1 MTNSLLNAA
10 VFAAALGSGLLAG
23 LFFVFSAFMMT
34 ALARLGAPQG
44 IAAMQSVNVAILNPL
59 FLIVFMGTAVL
70 SLVTAVGAIW
80 NWSAAGSGWT
90 LAGSLLYLVGI
101 ILVNPGDDGF
111 QRAAQRCACGRR
123 SRKRGGRDDLG
134 ALSRCLGEV
143 EPRAHGRRARRA
155 GLLHSG
161 VTVGAIIRRSE
172 TVLYDPCGRHGR
184 DRARD
189 R

>member
-1 MTNSLLNAA
+1 MANSLLNAA
-10 VFAAALGSGLLAG
+10 IFAAALCSGLMAG

-59 FLIVFMGTAVL
+59 FLMVFMGTAVL

-101 ILVNPGDDGF
+101 ILVTMVFNVPLNDAL
-111 QRAAQRCACGRR
+111 AAVDPASGEGATIWERYLDVWVKWNHVRTVAG
-123 SRKRGGRDDLG
+123 LG
-134 ALSRCLGEV
+134 ALACFIQALR
-143 EPRAHGRRARRA
+143 
-155 GLLHSG
+155 
-161 VTVGAIIRRSE
+161 
-172 TVLYDPCGRHGR
+172 
-184 DRARD
+184 
-189 R
+189 

>member
-1 MTNSLLNAA
+1 MANSLLNAA
-10 VFAAALGSGLLAG
+10 VFAAALGSGLMAG

-101 ILVNPGDDGF
+101 ILVTMVFNVPLNNAL
-111 QRAAQRCACGRR
+111 AAVDPA
-123 SRKRGGRDDLG
+123 SAEG
-134 ALSRCLGEV
+134 AALWTRYLSEWVMWNTVRTVTALAAMV
-143 EPRAHGRRARRA
+143 AFILA
-155 GLLHSG
+155 LL
-161 VTVGAIIRRSE
+161 
-172 TVLYDPCGRHGR
+172 
-184 DRARD
+184 
-189 R
+189 